1 MSDESE
7 FEKYGEDLF
16 QKTQFS
22 NAVNHILEN
31 MQNNIN
37 LIKAFAKI
45 RKAKYDAL
53 IEEGFSKEQALIIVT
68 QTKLME

>member
-1 MSDESE
+1 MSNKSE

-22 NAVNHILEN
+22 NAINHILEN
-31 MQNNIN
+31 MQNNIR
-37 LIKAFAKI
+37 LIKAFAKM

-53 IEEGFSKEQALIIVT
+53 IDEGFTKDQALLIVT
-68 QTKLME
+68 QTKVME